1 MKVKGEAVFVK
12 DIKDWISNAKLFKLD
27 SKVYY
32 DKGGKQKQT
41 QYVIVSAVIAE
52 GPETYIFPAD
62 RNGKCLNWGELNG
75 SFKGGLDHK
84 KALNGLGFKIVK

>member
-32 DKGGKQKQT
+32 DKGGKQK
-41 QYVIVSAVIAE
+41 
-52 GPETYIFPAD
+52 
-62 RNGKCLNWGELNG
+62 
-75 SFKGGLDHK
+75 